1 MQLKPWQW
9 AILISPIASVVIFL
23 LIAAGTQIHEWGINW
38 IWGVLT
44 LLLVGWRWLLVRWTQ
59 SSIGKGADVIAAAS
73 RELETITAN
82 ATPLTGDAADLVTAV
97 LQQVIT
103 DSQLDRPIWEDWT
116 TFWQRCQ
123 ELIVAIA
130 KIYHPEV
137 KYPLLNIYVT
147 QAYGLIRGTTDDMD
161 EWMQKLA
168 PALNRVTIAQT
179 YEAYET
185 YQKLAPSAQKFLQ
198 VWNWAQWVLNP
209 AAAIAKRATKGSASM
224 ADRQLLVNLGQL
236 TREAALTNLCRQAV
250 ALYSGQIP
258 SLQPI
263 APKAPTTANTQSL
276 REILVAAEPPAK
288 IEQKPIDILLVG
300 RTGAG
305 KSSLINTLFE
315 SELAVVDVLPSTDKI
330 QNYQWQTDSGESLTL
345 WDSPGYEQASRED
358 LRSQVLTYA
367 ATADLLLL
375 VTPALDPA
383 LQMDRD
389 FLQELKNT
397 APDLPVVTIVTQ
409 VDRVRPLREWTPPYD
424 WQWGTRPK
432 EVAIR
437 EATAY
442 RNEFLAEYCDLVLP
456 IVNADPNID
465 SAEPTLRERAA
476 WGIDTLS
483 LALLQK
489 IEPSKQIRLA
499 RFLRNLDARIVAAA
513 QIIDRYS
520 LQMTTTQGLTQLLKS
535 PVLEF
540 ISTMTTGTPA
550 LAQVLAAQIPVEQL
564 PVVIGKLQMAYDLH
578 SLLNTSQP
586 KSLMKSLGTSFDF
599 DLLALW
605 PLLLNNAAAPNK
617 NAYAFGHTLVEY
629 WTRSITVDRLSERFS
644 HYLQLDR

>member
-9 AILISPIASVVIFL
+9 VILVSPIASVVIFL
-23 LIAAGTQIHEWGINW
+23 LVAAGVKIHEWGINW
-38 IWGVLT
+38 IWGVFT
-44 LLLVGWRWLLVRWTQ
+44 LLLLGWRWLLVRWSK
-59 SSIGKGADVIAAAS
+59 SSIDRGADAIAAAS
-73 RELETITAN
+73 RELATITAN
-82 ATPLTGDAADLVTAV
+82 ATPLAGDTADRVTTI
-97 LQQVIT
+97 LQQVLA
-103 DSQLDRPIWEDWT
+103 DSQQDRPIWEDWT

-161 EWMQKLA
+161 AWMQKLA
-168 PALNRVTIAQT
+168 PALDRVTIAQT

-185 YQKLAPSAQKFLQ
+185 YQKLAPSAQKLLK

-209 AAAIAKRATKGSASM
+209 VAAIAKRATKESSSL

-250 ALYSGQIP
+250 ALYSGKIESLP
-258 SLQPI
+258 SPVSQSP
-263 APKAPTTANTQSL
+263 AVATTQTL
-276 REILVAAEPPAK
+276 RDILVSAEPPER
-288 IEQKPIDILLVG
+288 IDRKPIDILLVG

-305 KSSLINTLFE
+305 KSSLINTLFQ
-315 SELAVVDVLPSTDKI
+315 SELALVDVLPSTDKI
-330 QNYQWQTDSGESLTL
+330 QNYQWQASGERLTL
-345 WDSPGYEQASRED
+345 WDSPGYEQASRAD
-358 LRSQVLTYA
+358 LRSQVLNYA
-367 ATADLLLL
+367 ATTDLLLL

-383 LQMDRD
+383 LQMDLD
-389 FLQELKNT
+389 FLQELKSGH
-397 APDLPVVTIVTQ
+397 ADLPIVVIVTQ
-409 VDRVRPLREWTPPYD
+409 VDRVRPLREWEPPYD

-442 RNEFLAEYCDLVLP
+442 RSEFLGEYCDLVLP
-456 IVNADPNID
+456 LVNADA
-465 SAEPTLRERAA
+465 SLGRLA

-483 LALLQK
+483 LALLDK

-499 RFLRNLDARIVAAA
+499 RFLSNLDVRIVAAA
-513 QIIDRYS
+513 GIIDRYS
-520 LQMTTTQGLTQLLKS
+520 IQMTTTQGLTQLLKS

-540 ISTMTTGTPA
+540 ISTLTTGSPA
-550 LAQVLAAQIPVEQL
+550 LAQLLVAQIPIEQL

-578 SLLNTSQP
+578 SLLNTSQS
-586 KSLMKSLGTSFDF
+586 KSINF

-605 PLLLNNAAAPNK
+605 PLLLDNSAAPNK
-617 NAYAFGHTLVEY
+617 NAYAFGHALLEY
-629 WTRSITVDRLSERFS
+629 WTQSLTAQQFRSRFDYYLKS
-644 HYLQLDR
+644 HI

>member
-9 AILISPIASVVIFL
+9 AILVSPIASVVIFL
-23 LIAAGTQIHEWGINW
+23 LIAAGTKIHEWGLNW
-38 IWGVLT
+38 IWGVFT

-59 SSIGKGADVIAAAS
+59 SSIDKGADVIAAAS
-73 RELETITAN
+73 RELAAITAN
-82 ATPLTGDAADLVTAV
+82 ATPLVGDTAERVTTV
-97 LQQVIT
+97 LQKVIT
-103 DSQLDRPIWEDWT
+103 ESQLDRPIWEDWT

-147 QAYGLIRGTTDDMD
+147 QTYGLIRGTTDDMD
-161 EWMQKLA
+161 AWMQKLA
-168 PALNRVTIAQT
+168 PALDRVTIAQT

-185 YQKLAPSAQKFLQ
+185 YQKLAPSAQKLLK
-198 VWNWAQWVLNP
+198 VWNWAQWLLNP
-209 AAAIAKRATKGSASM
+209 VSAIARSTTQKSANL

-250 ALYSGQIP
+250 TLYSGKIQ
-258 SLQPI
+258 SLPTPI
-263 APKAPTTANTQSL
+263 APAPTTTSTQTL
-276 REILVAAEPPAK
+276 REILTTAEPPAK

-305 KSSLINTLFE
+305 KSSLINTLFDAD
-315 SELAVVDVLPSTDKI
+315 LAVVDVLPSTDKM
-330 QNYQWQTDSGESLTL
+330 QNYHWQSPGGESLTL

-358 LRSQVLTYA
+358 LRSQVLEYA

-389 FLQELKNT
+389 FLQELKRT
-397 APDLPVVTIVTQ
+397 VPDLPVVTIVTQ
-409 VDRVRPLREWTPPYD
+409 VDRVRPLREWAPPYD

-442 RNEFLAEYCDLVLP
+442 RSEFLAEYCDLVLP
-456 IVNADPNID
+456 LVNANPSI
-465 SAEPTLRERAA
+465 ERFA

-540 ISTMTTGTPA
+540 ISTITTGSPA
-550 LAQVLAAQIPVEQL
+550 LAQLLTAQIPVEQL

-578 SLLNTSQP
+578 SLLSTSQTKP
-586 KSLMKSLGTSFDF
+586 INF
-599 DLLALW
+599 DLLSLW
-605 PLLLNNAAAPNK
+605 PLLLNNAAAPNQ
-617 NAYAFGHTLVEY
+617 NAYAFGHALLEY
-629 WTRSITVDRLSERFS
+629 WTQSLSVDRFQERFEY
-644 HYLQLDR
+644 YLQTNI

>member
-9 AILISPIASVVIFL
+9 VILVSPIASVVIFL
-23 LIAAGTQIHEWGINW
+23 LVAAGVKIHEWGINW
-38 IWGVLT
+38 IWGVFT
-44 LLLVGWRWLLVRWTQ
+44 LLVLGWRWLLVRW
-59 SSIGKGADVIAAAS
+59 SKSRIDRGVDVIAAAS
-73 RELETITAN
+73 RELAAITAN
-82 ATPLTGDAADLVTAV
+82 ATPLAGDTADRVTTI
-97 LQQVIT
+97 LQQVLA

-123 ELIVAIA
+123 ELIVAIS

-161 EWMQKLA
+161 AWMQKLA
-168 PALNRVTIAQT
+168 PALDRVTIAQT

-185 YQKLAPSAQKFLQ
+185 YQKLAPSAQKLLK

-209 AAAIAKRATKGSASM
+209 VAAIAKRATKESSSL

-250 ALYSGQIP
+250 ALYSGDIQTLP
-258 SLQPI
+258 SPVSQSP
-263 APKAPTTANTQSL
+263 AVATTQTL
-276 REILVAAEPPAK
+276 RDILVSAEPPER
-288 IEQKPIDILLVG
+288 IDQKPIDILLVG

-305 KSSLINTLFE
+305 KSSLINTLFQ
-315 SELAVVDVLPSTDKI
+315 SELALVDVLPSTDKI
-330 QNYQWQTDSGESLTL
+330 QNYQWQTASGESLTL
-345 WDSPGYEQASRED
+345 LDSPGYEQASRED

-383 LQMDRD
+383 LQMDLD
-389 FLQELKNT
+389 FLQELKSVH
-397 APDLPVVTIVTQ
+397 ADLPIVVIVTQ
-409 VDRVRPLREWTPPYD
+409 VDRVRPLREWEPPYD

-432 EVAIR
+432 EAAIR

-442 RNEFLAEYCDLVLP
+442 RSEFLGEYCDLVLP
-456 IVNADPNID
+456 LVNADPQID
-465 SAEPTLRERAA
+465 RLA

-483 LALLQK
+483 LALLDK
-489 IEPSKQIRLA
+489 IAPSKQIRLA

-513 QIIDRYS
+513 GIIDRYS
-520 LQMTTTQGLTQLLKS
+520 IQMTTTQGLTQLLKS

-540 ISTMTTGTPA
+540 ISTLTTGSPA
-550 LAQVLAAQIPVEQL
+550 LAQLLVAQIPIEQL
-564 PVVIGKLQMAYDLH
+564 PVVVGKLQMAYDLH
-578 SLLNTSQP
+578 SLLNTSQS
-586 KSLMKSLGTSFDF
+586 KSINF
-599 DLLALW
+599 DLLSLW
-605 PLLLNNAAAPNK
+605 PLLLDNSAAPNK
-617 NAYAFGHTLVEY
+617 NAYAFGHALLEY
-629 WTRSITVDRLSERFS
+629 WTQSLTAEQFRSRFGY
-644 HYLQLDR
+644 YLQSNI

>member
-1 MQLKPWQW
+1 MEIDMQLKPWQW
-9 AILISPIASVVIFL
+9 AILASPIVSVVIFL
-23 LIAAGTQIHEWGINW
+23 LIAAGTKIHEWGINW
-38 IWGVLT
+38 IWGVFT
-44 LLLVGWRWLLVRWTQ
+44 LLLVGWRWLLVKWTQ
-59 SSIGKGADVIAAAS
+59 SSAIGKGTDVLAAAS
-73 RELETITAN
+73 RELAEITAN
-82 ATPLTGDAADLVTAV
+82 ATPLTGDAAERVSTV
-97 LQQVIT
+97 LQKVISE
-103 DSQLDRPIWEDWT
+103 SQLDRPIWEDWT

-130 KIYHPEV
+130 KIYHPQV

-168 PALNRVTIAQT
+168 PALDRVTIAQT

-185 YQKLAPSAQKFLQ
+185 YQKLAPSAQKLLK
-198 VWNWAQWVLNP
+198 VWNWAQWILNP
-209 AAAIAKRATKGSASM
+209 VSAIANRATKKSASL

-250 ALYSGQIP
+250 TLYSGKIQ
-258 SLQPI
+258 SLPTTVSTI
-263 APKAPTTANTQSL
+263 APPAAQTQTL
-276 REILVAAEPPAK
+276 RDILSAAEPLEQVA
-288 IEQKPIDILLVG
+288 QKPIDILLVG

-315 SELAVVDVLPSTDKI
+315 AELAVVDVLPSTDKI
-330 QNYQWQTDSGESLTL
+330 QNYQWQTPSGESLTL

-358 LRSQVLTYA
+358 LRSQVLEYA

-389 FLQELKNT
+389 FLQELQRT
-397 APDLPVVTIVTQ
+397 VPDLPAITIVTQ
-409 VDRVRPLREWTPPYD
+409 VDRVRPIREWTPPYD

-442 RNEFLAEYCDLVLP
+442 RSEFLGEYCDLVLP
-456 IVNADPNID
+456 IVNADASID
-465 SAEPTLRERAA
+465 RAA
-476 WGIDTLS
+476 WGLDTLS

-520 LQMTTTQGLTQLLKS
+520 IQMTTTQGLTQLLKS

-540 ISTMTTGTPA
+540 ISTITTGSPA
-550 LAQVLAAQIPVEQL
+550 LAQLLTAQIPVEQL
-564 PVVIGKLQMAYDLH
+564 PVVIGKLQMAYDLY
-578 SLLNTSQP
+578 SLLSTSQA
-586 KSLMKSLGTSFDF
+586 KSIDF
-599 DLLALW
+599 DLLSLW
-605 PLLLNNAAAPNK
+605 PILLNNAAAPNK
-617 NAYAFGHTLVEY
+617 NAYAFGHALVEY
-629 WTRSITVDRLSERFS
+629 WTQSLSIDRFQERFE
-644 HYLQLDR
+644 HYLQINN

>member
-1 MQLKPWQW
+1 MQLKSWQW
-9 AILISPIASVVIFL
+9 AILVSPIASVVIFL

-59 SSIGKGADVIAAAS
+59 ASIGKGADVIAAAS

-82 ATPLTGDAADLVTAV
+82 ATPLIGDAADLVTAV

-103 DSQLDRPIWEDWT
+103 ESQADRPIWEDWT

-130 KIYHPEV
+130 RIYHPEV

-168 PALNRVTIAQT
+168 PALDRVTIAQT

-185 YQKLAPSAQKFLQ
+185 YQKLAPSAQKLLK
-198 VWNWAQWVLNP
+198 VWNWAQWLLNP
-209 AAAIAKRATKGSASM
+209 VAAIAKRATKDTASM

-250 ALYSGQIP
+250 ALYSGQIQ

-263 APKAPTTANTQSL
+263 APKAPAAATTQTL
-276 REILVAAEPPAK
+276 RGILVAAEPTAK

-300 RTGAG
+300 RTGSG

-330 QNYQWQTDSGESLTL
+330 QNYQWQTPGGESLTL
-345 WDSPGYEQASRED
+345 WDSPGYEQASREE
-358 LRSQVLTYA
+358 LRSQVLSYA
-367 ATADLLLL
+367 TNADLLLL

-389 FLQELKNT
+389 FLEELKDRV
-397 APDLPVVTIVTQ
+397 PDLPVVTIVTQ

-442 RNEFLAEYCDLVLP
+442 RTEFLAEYCDLVLP
-456 IVNADPNID
+456 LVNADPQID
-465 SAEPTLRERAA
+465 RAA

-483 LALLQK
+483 LALLQN

-499 RFLRNLDARIVAAA
+499 HFLRNLDARIVAAA

-540 ISTMTTGTPA
+540 ISTMTTGSPA
-550 LAQVLAAQIPVEQL
+550 LAQLLAAQIPVEQL
-564 PVVIGKLQMAYDLH
+564 PVVIGKLQMAYDLY
-578 SLLNTSQP
+578 SLLNTP
-586 KSLMKSLGTSFDF
+586 PRSLTKSLGTSIDF
-599 DLLALW
+599 DLLSLW
-605 PLLLNNAAAPNK
+605 PLLLNNVAAPNK
-617 NAYAFGHTLVEY
+617 NAAAFGHTLVEY
-629 WTRSITVDRLSERFS
+629 WTRSIAVDRLEERFS
-644 HYLQLDR
+644 HYLDTSN

>member
-9 AILISPIASVVIFL
+9 AVLVSPIASVVIFL
-23 LIAAGTQIHEWGINW
+23 LVAAGTQIHEWGINW

-59 SSIGKGADVIAAAS
+59 ASIGKGADIIATAS

-82 ATPLTGDAADLVTAV
+82 ATPSTGDAAERVTAV

-103 DSQLDRPIWEDWT
+103 DSQLDRPMWEDWAI
-116 TFWQRCQ
+116 FWQRCQ

-168 PALNRVTIAQT
+168 PALDRVTIAQT

-185 YQKLAPSAQKFLQ
+185 YQKLAPSAQKLLK

-209 AAAIAKRATKGSASM
+209 AAAIAKTATKGASSM

-250 ALYSGQIP
+250 ALYSGQIQ
-258 SLQPI
+258 SVQPI
-263 APKAPTTANTQSL
+263 AAKAATVANTQTL
-276 REILVAAEPPAK
+276 REILVAAEPAAQ

-305 KSSLINTLFE
+305 KSSLINMLFE

-330 QNYQWQTDSGESLTL
+330 QNYQWQTPSGESLTL

-389 FLQELKNT
+389 FLAELKKQ

-456 IVNADPNID
+456 LVNADPNI
-465 SAEPTLRERAA
+465 ERAA

-540 ISTMTTGTPA
+540 ISTLTTGTPA
-550 LAQVLAAQIPVEQL
+550 LAQVLAAQIPVEQV
-564 PVVIGKLQMAYDLH
+564 PVAIGKLQMAYDLY
-578 SLLNTSQP
+578 SLLNNPP
-586 KSLMKSLGTSFDF
+586 KSIDF
-599 DLLALW
+599 DLLSIW

-629 WTRSITVDRLSERFS
+629 WTRSIDKEGLSERFN
-644 HYLQLDR
+644 HYLQLDN

>member
-9 AILISPIASVVIFL
+9 AILVSPIASIIIFL
-23 LIAAGTQIHEWGINW
+23 LVAAGTKIHEWQLNW
-38 IWGVLT
+38 IWGVFT
-44 LLLVGWRWLLVRWTQ
+44 LVFVGWRWLLVRWTK
-59 SSIGKGADVIAAAS
+59 SSIGKGAEAIVAAS
-73 RELETITAN
+73 KELQTITEN
-82 ATPLTGDAADLVTAV
+82 AIPLTGDTGELVTTV
-97 LQQVIT
+97 LQQVISE
-103 DSQLDRPIWEDWT
+103 SQIDRPIWEDWG
-116 TFWQRCQ
+116 TFWARCQ

-161 EWMQKLA
+161 RWMQKLS
-168 PALNRVTIAQT
+168 PALDRVTIAQT

-185 YQKLAPSAQKFLQ
+185 YQRLAPSAQKLLK
-198 VWNWAQWVLNP
+198 VWSWAQWLLNP
-209 AAAIAKRATKGSASM
+209 VSAIANRATKESSSL

-250 ALYSGQIP
+250 ALYSGNIQALPTTVAQIP
-258 SLQPI
+258 
-263 APKAPTTANTQSL
+263 PTATTQTL
-276 REILVAAEPPAK
+276 RDILTAAEPPDR
-288 IEQKPIDILLVG
+288 IEQQPIDILLVG

-305 KSSLINTLFE
+305 KSSLINTLFAA
-315 SELAVVDVLPSTDKI
+315 ELAIVDVLPSTDKI
-330 QNYQWQTDSGESLTL
+330 QNYQWQIPSGESLTL

-358 LRSQVLTYA
+358 LREQVLNYA

-383 LQMDRD
+383 LQMDLD
-389 FLQELKNT
+389 FLQELKRT
-397 APDLPVVTIVTQ
+397 VPDLPIVAIVTQ
-409 VDRVRPLREWTPPYD
+409 VDRVRPVREWAPPYD
-424 WQWGTRPK
+424 WQYGTRPK

-442 RNEFLAEYCDLVLP
+442 RNEFLAESCDLVLP
-456 IVNADPNID
+456 MVNADPSIGR
-465 SAEPTLRERAA
+465 LA
-476 WGIDTLS
+476 WGMDTLS
-483 LALLQK
+483 LALLQS

-540 ISTMTTGTPA
+540 ISTLTTGSPA
-550 LAQVLAAQIPVEQL
+550 LAQLLTAQIPVEQL

-578 SLLNTSQP
+578 SLLSTSQA
-586 KSLMKSLGTSFDF
+586 KLINF
-599 DLLALW
+599 DLLSLW
-605 PLLLNNAAAPNK
+605 SLLVDSSGAPNQ
-617 NAYAFGHTLVEY
+617 NAYAFGHALVEY
-629 WTRSITVDRLSERFS
+629 WTQSLTIEQLQSRFS
-644 HYLQLDR
+644 HYLQI

>member
-1 MQLKPWQW
+1 MQFKPWQW
-9 AILISPIASVVIFL
+9 AILVSPIASIVIFL
-23 LIAAGTQIHEWGINW
+23 LVAAGVKIHEWGLNW
-38 IWGVLT
+38 IWGVFT
-44 LLLVGWRWLLVRWTQ
+44 LVFVGWRWLLVRWTK

-73 RELETITAN
+73 RELESITAN
-82 ATPLTGDAADLVTAV
+82 ATPLTGDTAELVTTV
-97 LQQVIT
+97 LQKVIAE
-103 DSQLDRPIWEDWT
+103 SQIDRPIWEDWV
-116 TFWQRCQ
+116 TFWARCQ

-168 PALNRVTIAQT
+168 PALDRVTIAQT

-185 YQKLAPSAQKFLQ
+185 YQKLAPSAQKLLK
-198 VWNWAQWVLNP
+198 VWNWAQWMINP
-209 AAAIAKRATKGSASM
+209 VKAIAKTATKEAASV

-250 ALYSGQIP
+250 ALYSGNIQA
-258 SLQPI
+258 L
-263 APKAPTTANTQSL
+263 PTTVEKIQPAANTQTL
-276 REILVAAEPPAK
+276 RDILTAAQPPAK

-315 SELAVVDVLPSTDKI
+315 AELAIVDVLPSTDKI
-330 QNYQWQTDSGESLTL
+330 QNYQWQIPSGESLML

-358 LRSQVLTYA
+358 LRAQVLTYA

-375 VTPALDPA
+375 VIPALDPA
-383 LQMDRD
+383 LQMDLD
-389 FLQELKNT
+389 FLKELKSEN
-397 APDLPVVTIVTQ
+397 PDLPIVTIVTQ

-424 WQWGTRPK
+424 WQYGIRPK
-432 EVAIR
+432 EVAIC

-442 RNEFLAEYCDLVLP
+442 RSEFLAEYCDLVLP
-456 IVNADPNID
+456 LVNADPSI
-465 SAEPTLRERAA
+465 ERQA
-476 WGIDTLS
+476 WGMDTLS
-483 LALLQK
+483 LALLQS

-499 RFLRNLDARIVAAA
+499 RFLRNLDARIIAAA
-513 QIIDRYS
+513 GIIDRYS

-540 ISTMTTGTPA
+540 ISTLTTGTPA
-550 LAQVLAAQIPVEQL
+550 LAQLLAAQIPVEQL

-578 SLLNTSQP
+578 SLLNNSQT
-586 KSLMKSLGTSFDF
+586 KSIDF
-599 DLLALW
+599 DLLSLWAL
-605 PLLLNNAAAPNK
+605 LINNSAAPNK
-617 NAYAFGHTLVEY
+617 NAYAFGHALVEY
-629 WTRSITVDRLSERFS
+629 WTQSLTVEQLRSRFN
-644 HYLQLDR
+644 HYLQIDD

>member
-9 AILISPIASVVIFL
+9 AILVSPIASVVIFL
-23 LIAAGTQIHEWGINW
+23 LIAAGTKIHEWGLNW
-38 IWGVLT
+38 IWGVFT

-59 SSIGKGADVIAAAS
+59 SSLGKGADVLAAAS

-82 ATPLTGDAADLVTAV
+82 ATPLTGDAAERVTTV

-103 DSQLDRPIWEDWT
+103 ESQLDRPIWEDWT
-116 TFWQRCQ
+116 TFWARCQ

-161 EWMQKLA
+161 AWMQKLA
-168 PALNRVTIAQT
+168 PALDRVTIAQT

-185 YQKLAPSAQKFLQ
+185 YQKLAPSAQKLLK

-209 AAAIAKRATKGSASM
+209 VSAIANRATKKTSSL

-250 ALYSGQIP
+250 TLYSGKIQ
-258 SLQPI
+258 SLPTPI
-263 APKAPTTANTQSL
+263 APAPTTANTQTL
-276 REILVAAEPPAK
+276 REILTTAEPSAQ

-315 SELAVVDVLPSTDKI
+315 TDLAVVDVLPSTDKI
-330 QNYQWQTDSGESLTL
+330 QNYHWQSPSGESLTL

-358 LRSQVLTYA
+358 LRSQVLEYA

-389 FLQELKNT
+389 FLQELKRT
-397 APDLPVVTIVTQ
+397 VPDLPVVTIVTQ

-442 RNEFLAEYCDLVLP
+442 RSEFLAEYCDLVLP
-456 IVNADPNID
+456 IVNADASSD
-465 SAEPTLRERAA
+465 RAA
-476 WGIDTLS
+476 WGLDTLS

-489 IEPSKQIRLA
+489 IEPTKQIRLA

-540 ISTMTTGTPA
+540 ISTITTGSPA
-550 LAQVLAAQIPVEQL
+550 LAQLLTAQIPVEQL

-578 SLLNTSQP
+578 SLLSTSQTR
-586 KSLMKSLGTSFDF
+586 SIDF
-599 DLLALW
+599 DLLSLW
-605 PLLLNNAAAPNK
+605 PLLLNNSTAPNK
-617 NAYAFGHTLVEY
+617 NAYAFGHALVEY
-629 WTRSITVDRLSERFS
+629 WTQSLSVDRFQKRFE
-644 HYLQLDR
+644 HYLQTNN

>member
-9 AILISPIASVVIFL
+9 AILVSPIASILIFL
-23 LIAAGTQIHEWGINW
+23 LIAAGVKIHELGLNW
-38 IWGVLT
+38 IWGVFT
-44 LLLVGWRWLLVRWTQ
+44 LVFVGWRWLLVRWTK
-59 SSIGKGADVIAAAS
+59 SSIGRSADAIAAAS
-73 RELETITAN
+73 RELESITAN
-82 ATPLTGDAADLVTAV
+82 ATPLAGVSAELVTTV
-97 LQQVIT
+97 LQKVISE
-103 DSQLDRPIWEDWT
+103 SQLDRPIWEDWVA
-116 TFWQRCQ
+116 FWTRCQ

-161 EWMQKLA
+161 QWMQKLA
-168 PALNRVTIAQT
+168 PALDRVTIAQT

-185 YQKLAPSAQKFLQ
+185 YQKLAPSAQKLLK
-198 VWNWAQWVLNP
+198 VWNWAQWIVNP
-209 AAAIAKRATKGSASM
+209 VKAIAKTATKEAASV

-250 ALYSGQIP
+250 ALYSGNI
-258 SLQPI
+258 QPL
-263 APKAPTTANTQSL
+263 PTTVEKISPAANTQTL
-276 REILVAAEPPAK
+276 RDILTAAEPPDQ

-315 SELAVVDVLPSTDKI
+315 AELAVVDVLPSTDKI
-330 QNYQWQTDSGESLTL
+330 QNYQWQIPSGESLTL
-345 WDSPGYEQASRED
+345 WDSPGYEQASRKD
-358 LRSQVLTYA
+358 LRAQVLTYA

-383 LQMDRD
+383 LQMDLD
-389 FLQELKNT
+389 FLTELRNT
-397 APDLPVVTIVTQ
+397 HPDLPIITIVTQ
-409 VDRVRPLREWTPPYD
+409 VDRVRPMREWAPPYD
-424 WQWGTRPK
+424 WQYGNRPK

-456 IVNADPNID
+456 LVNADPRI
-465 SAEPTLRERAA
+465 ERQA
-476 WGIDTLS
+476 WGMDTLS
-483 LALLQK
+483 LALLQL

-513 QIIDRYS
+513 KIIDRYS
-520 LQMTTTQGLTQLLKS
+520 LQMATTQGLTQLLKS

-540 ISTMTTGTPA
+540 ISTLTTGTPA
-550 LAQVLAAQIPVEQL
+550 LAQLLATQIPVEQL
-564 PVVIGKLQMAYDLH
+564 PVVIGKLQMAYDLY
-578 SLLNTSQP
+578 SLLNNGQT
-586 KSLMKSLGTSFDF
+586 KSIDF
-599 DLLALW
+599 DLLSFW
-605 PLLLNNAAAPNK
+605 SLLLNNSAAPNQ
-617 NAYAFGHTLVEY
+617 NAYDFGHALVEY
-629 WTRSITVDRLSERFS
+629 WTQSLTVEQPQSLG
-644 HYLQLDR
+644 

>member
-9 AILISPIASVVIFL
+9 AILVSPIASIVIFL
-23 LIAAGTQIHEWGINW
+23 LVAAGVKIHEWGLNW
-38 IWGVLT
+38 IWGVFT
-44 LLLVGWRWLLVRWTQ
+44 LAFVGWRWLLVRWTK
-59 SSIGKGADVIAAAS
+59 SSMGKSADVIAAAS
-73 RELETITAN
+73 RELEAITAN
-82 ATPLTGDAADLVTAV
+82 APPLAGDAAALVTTV
-97 LQQVIT
+97 LQKVIT
-103 DSQLDRPIWEDWT
+103 ESQLDRPIWEDWT
-116 TFWQRCQ
+116 TFWARCQ

-168 PALNRVTIAQT
+168 PALDRVTIAQT

-185 YQKLAPSAQKFLQ
+185 YQKLAPSAQKLLK
-198 VWNWAQWVLNP
+198 VWNWAQWLLNP
-209 AAAIAKRATKGSASM
+209 VKAIAKQATKESASV

-250 ALYSGQIP
+250 TLYSGKIQALP
-258 SLQPI
+258 TAVNPI
-263 APKAPTTANTQSL
+263 SPAANTQTL
-276 REILVAAEPPAK
+276 RDILTTAEPSAV

-305 KSSLINTLFE
+305 KSSLINTLFQA
-315 SELAVVDVLPSTDKI
+315 ELAVVDVLPSTDKI
-330 QNYQWQTDSGESLTL
+330 QNYQWQIPSGERLTL
-345 WDSPGYEQASRED
+345 WDSPGYEQASRAD

-383 LQMDRD
+383 LQMDLD
-389 FLQELKNT
+389 FLKELKST
-397 APDLPVVTIVTQ
+397 VPDLPIVTIVTQ
-409 VDRVRPLREWTPPYD
+409 VDRVRPLREWVPPYD

-442 RNEFLAEYCDLVLP
+442 RSELLAEYCDLVLP
-456 IVNADPNID
+456 LVNADPSID
-465 SAEPTLRERAA
+465 RQP
-476 WGIDTLS
+476 WGLDTLS
-483 LALLQK
+483 LALLAE
-489 IEPSKQIRLA
+489 IEPSKQLRLA
-499 RFLRNLDARIVAAA
+499 RFLRDLDARIVAAA

-540 ISTMTTGTPA
+540 ISTLTTGSPA
-550 LAQVLAAQIPVEQL
+550 LAQLLTAQIPVEQL

-578 SLLNTSQP
+578 SLLNSD
-586 KSLMKSLGTSFDF
+586 KRSINF
-599 DLLALW
+599 DLLSLW
-605 PLLLNNAAAPNK
+605 SLLLNNSAAPNK
-617 NAYAFGHTLVEY
+617 NAAAFGHALVEY
-629 WTRSITVDRLSERFS
+629 WTQCLTIEQLQQRFS
-644 HYLQLDR
+644 HYLQVFDK

>member
-9 AILISPIASVVIFL
+9 AILVSPIASVVIFL
-23 LIAAGTQIHEWGINW
+23 LIAAGTKIHEWGLNW
-38 IWGVLT
+38 IWAVFT

-59 SSIGKGADVIAAAS
+59 ASIGKSADVIAAAS
-73 RELETITAN
+73 RELEAITAN
-82 ATPLTGDAADLVTAV
+82 AMPLTGDAAERVSAV
-97 LQQVIT
+97 LQQVIGE
-103 DSQLDRPIWEDWT
+103 SQLDRPIWEDWT
-116 TFWQRCQ
+116 TFWARCQ

-161 EWMQKLA
+161 AWMQKLA
-168 PALNRVTIAQT
+168 PALDRVTIAQT

-185 YQKLAPSAQKFLQ
+185 YQKLAPSAQKLLK

-209 AAAIAKRATKGSASM
+209 VSAIARKTTQKSANL

-250 ALYSGQIP
+250 ALYSGNIP
-258 SLQPI
+258 ALPAI
-263 APKAPTTANTQSL
+263 ATKAPAAATTQTL
-276 REILVAAEPPAK
+276 REILVAAEPQER

-305 KSSLINTLFE
+305 KSSLINTLFAAD
-315 SELAVVDVLPSTDKI
+315 LAVVDVLPSTDKI
-330 QNYQWQTDSGESLTL
+330 QNYHWEASSGESLTL

-358 LRSQVLTYA
+358 LRDRVIEYA
-367 ATADLLLL
+367 GTADLLLL

-389 FLQELKNT
+389 FLQELKQT
-397 APDLPVVTIVTQ
+397 APDLPVITIVTQ
-409 VDRVRPLREWTPPYD
+409 VDRVRPVREWTPPYD

-442 RNEFLAEYCDLVLP
+442 RSEFLAEYCDLVLP
-456 IVNADPNID
+456 VVNSSSD
-465 SAEPTLRERAA
+465 RVA
-476 WGIDTLS
+476 WGLDTLS
-483 LALLQK
+483 LALLEK

-499 RFLRNLDARIVAAA
+499 RFLSNLDARILAAA

-540 ISTMTTGTPA
+540 ISTMTTGSPA
-550 LAQVLAAQIPVEQL
+550 LAQLLAAQIPVEQL
-564 PVVIGKLQMAYDLH
+564 PVVVGKLQMAYDLH
-578 SLLNTSQP
+578 SLLNTSP
-586 KSLMKSLGTSFDF
+586 TKAIKF
-599 DLLALW
+599 DLLSLW
-605 PLLLNNAAAPNK
+605 PLLLNNTAAPNL
-617 NAYAFGHTLVEY
+617 NAYAFGHALVEY
-629 WTRSITVDRLSERFS
+629 WTRSLTTAQFQERFEY
-644 HYLQLDR
+644 YLQANNRSTI

>member
-9 AILISPIASVVIFL
+9 AILVSPIASIIIFL
-23 LIAAGTQIHEWGINW
+23 LVAAGTKIHEWQLNW
-38 IWGVLT
+38 IWGVFT
-44 LLLVGWRWLLVRWTQ
+44 LVFVGWRWLLVRWTK
-59 SSIGKGADVIAAAS
+59 SSIGKGAEAIVAAS
-73 RELETITAN
+73 KELQTITEN
-82 ATPLTGDAADLVTAV
+82 AIPLTGDTGELVTTV
-97 LQQVIT
+97 LQQVISE
-103 DSQLDRPIWEDWT
+103 SQIDRPIWEDWG
-116 TFWQRCQ
+116 TFWARCQ

-161 EWMQKLA
+161 RWMQKLA
-168 PALNRVTIAQT
+168 PALDRVTIAQT

-185 YQKLAPSAQKFLQ
+185 YQRLAPSAQKLLK
-198 VWNWAQWVLNP
+198 VWSWAQWLLNP
-209 AAAIAKRATKGSASM
+209 VSAIANRATKESSSL

-250 ALYSGQIP
+250 ALYSGNIQALPTTVAQIP
-258 SLQPI
+258 
-263 APKAPTTANTQSL
+263 PTATTQTL
-276 REILVAAEPPAK
+276 RDILTAAEPPDR
-288 IEQKPIDILLVG
+288 IEQQPIDILLVG

-305 KSSLINTLFE
+305 KSSLINTLFAA
-315 SELAVVDVLPSTDKI
+315 ELAIVDVLPSTDKI
-330 QNYQWQTDSGESLTL
+330 QNYQWQIPSGESLTL

-358 LRSQVLTYA
+358 LREQVLNYA

-383 LQMDRD
+383 LQMDLD
-389 FLQELKNT
+389 FLQELKRT
-397 APDLPVVTIVTQ
+397 VPDLPIVAIVTQ
-409 VDRVRPLREWTPPYD
+409 VDRVRPVREWAPPYD
-424 WQWGTRPK
+424 WQYGTRPK

-442 RNEFLAEYCDLVLP
+442 RNEFLAESCDLVLP
-456 IVNADPNID
+456 MVNADPSIGR
-465 SAEPTLRERAA
+465 LA
-476 WGIDTLS
+476 WGMDTLS
-483 LALLQK
+483 LALLQS

-540 ISTMTTGTPA
+540 ISTLTTGSPA
-550 LAQVLAAQIPVEQL
+550 LAQLLTAQIPVEQL

-578 SLLNTSQP
+578 SLLSTSQA
-586 KSLMKSLGTSFDF
+586 KLINF
-599 DLLALW
+599 DLLSLW
-605 PLLLNNAAAPNK
+605 SLLVDSSGAPNQ
-617 NAYAFGHTLVEY
+617 NAYAFGHALVEY
-629 WTRSITVDRLSERFS
+629 WTQSLTIEQLQSRFS
-644 HYLQLDR
+644 HYLQI

>member
-9 AILISPIASVVIFL
+9 AVLGSPIASVVIFL
-23 LIAAGTQIHEWGINW
+23 LIAAGVKIHEWELNW
-38 IWGVLT
+38 IWGVFT

-59 SSIGKGADVIAAAS
+59 ASIGKGADVITAAS
-73 RELETITAN
+73 RELASITAN
-82 ATPLTGDAADLVTAV
+82 ATPLTGDAAERVTAV

-103 DSQLDRPIWEDWT
+103 DSQADRPIWEDWT
-116 TFWQRCQ
+116 TFWARCQ

-147 QAYGLIRGTTDDMD
+147 QAYGLMRGTTDDMD

-168 PALNRVTIAQT
+168 PALDRVTIAQT

-185 YQKLAPSAQKFLQ
+185 YQKLAPSAQKLLK
-198 VWNWAQWVLNP
+198 VWNWAQWIINP
-209 AAAIAKRATKGSASM
+209 VTAIAKRATQDSSSL

-250 ALYSGQIP
+250 NLYSGK
-258 SLQPI
+258 LQPLSTI
-263 APKAPTTANTQSL
+263 AAKAPTAASTQTL

-315 SELAVVDVLPSTDKI
+315 ADLAVVDVLPSTDKM
-330 QNYQWQTDSGESLTL
+330 QNYQWQTASGESLTL
-345 WDSPGYEQASRED
+345 WDSPGYEQASRAD
-358 LRSQVLTYA
+358 LRSIGLDYA
-367 ATADLLLL
+367 TTADLLLL

-383 LQMDRD
+383 LQMDLD
-389 FLQELKNT
+389 FLQELKSVV
-397 APDLPVVTIVTQ
+397 PDLPIVTIVTQ

-442 RNEFLAEYCDLVLP
+442 RSELLGDYCDLVLP
-456 IVNADPNID
+456 LVNADLQID
-465 SAEPTLRERAA
+465 RPA
-476 WGIDTLS
+476 WGVDTLS
-483 LALLQK
+483 LALLQQ

-499 RFLRNLDARIVAAA
+499 RFLRNLDARIVGAAR
-513 QIIDRYS
+513 IIDRYR

-540 ISTMTTGTPA
+540 ISTMTTGSPA
-550 LAQVLAAQIPVEQL
+550 LAQLLAAQIPVEQL
-564 PVVIGKLQMAYDLH
+564 PVVIGKLQMAYDLY
-578 SLLNTSQP
+578 SLLNTSQSRAVA
-586 KSLMKSLGTSFDF
+586 KSIGNSIDF
-599 DLLALW
+599 DLLSLW
-605 PLLLNNAAAPNK
+605 PLLLNNTAAPDR
-617 NAYAFGHTLVEY
+617 NADAFGHTLVEY
-629 WTRSITVDRLSERFS
+629 WTQSIAVDRLQERFNY
-644 HYLQLDR
+644 YLQVHS